1 MSCRLHVACVEMRK
15 RHFVDEINVKTSKTM
30 KKKQIVTQASGFQIL
45 YMLGNMTS
53 TRKYAIETGVIA
65 YLGIMP
71 CCVKTAKVHNNE

>member
-1 MSCRLHVACVEMRK
+1 MEKKQIVTQASGFQILYMLG
-15 RHFVDEINVKTSKTM
+15 NMTSTR
-30 KKKQIVTQASGFQIL
+30 QIVTQASGFQIL

-65 YLGIMP
+65 YLGVMP